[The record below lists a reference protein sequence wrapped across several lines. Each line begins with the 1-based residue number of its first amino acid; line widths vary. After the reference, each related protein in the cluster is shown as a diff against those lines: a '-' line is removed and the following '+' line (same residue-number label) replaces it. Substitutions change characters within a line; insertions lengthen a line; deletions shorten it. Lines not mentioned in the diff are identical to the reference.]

1 MRLHIIRHGKAEQS
15 SPDGTDFA
23 RPLRPRG
30 VRQATWLGQVLAH
43 GAADG
48 LTAGPPPTVIL
59 ASPVL
64 RALNTAG
71 ILARELGL
79 SVVIR
84 PELSTSCDH
93 HDVLRLLTSPPS
105 DLPTAALRALA
116 DGSLAIVGHNPTFED
131 LVNDLRR
138 PEGRHAPGHGG
149 EDARGRITMQ
159 TGMCVVLDFADAGDG
174 PSAVQR
180 RGGTLAGVLRLDE
193 GRDGD

>member
-30 VRQATWLGQVLAH
+30 VRQAAWLGRVLAD
-43 GAADG
+43 GVAQG

-93 HDVLRLLTSPPS
+93 HDVLRLLTSPPD
-105 DLPTAALRALA
+105 DLPAPALRALR
-116 DGSLAIVGHNPTFED
+116 DGSVAIVGHNPTFED
-131 LVNDLRR
+131 LADEVRR
-138 PEGRHAPGHGG
+138 PARGHGG
-149 EDARGRITMQ
+149 GYGSGRITLQ
-159 TGMCVVLDFADAGDG
+159 TGMCVVLDFADAGEA
-174 PSAVQR
+174 PSAVER
-180 RGGTLAGVLRLDE
+180 RAGTLAGVLRLEEDH
-193 GRDGD
+193 DGD